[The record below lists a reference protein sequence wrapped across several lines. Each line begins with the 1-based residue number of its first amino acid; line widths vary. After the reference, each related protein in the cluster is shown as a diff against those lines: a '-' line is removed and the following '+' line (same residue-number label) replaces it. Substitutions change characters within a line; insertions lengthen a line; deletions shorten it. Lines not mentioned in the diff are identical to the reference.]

1 MEDIVFMV
9 SGIMA
14 AISVG
19 CIAATLIGLVIKDLN
34 DTLGLIQPGDKEMK
48 IEVFKKVEL
57 TS

>member
-34 DTLGLIQPGDKEMK
+34 DTLGLIQPGGKEMK
-48 IEVFKKVEL
+48 MEVFKKVEL

>member
-1 MEDIVFMV
+1 MEDIIFMV

-48 IEVFKKVEL
+48 MEVFKKV
-57 TS
+57 